1 MRKLF
6 VLISVLTLPVT
17 APAFAQQ
24 PILPPKPKVVATPT
38 PKPKKP
44 ILKRIFGSRDET
56 APAPT
61 STPPPKPAA
70 TTTTS
75 DTKPKPQA
83 KPRPARRTARTTPKP
98 AAEKPAAT
106 ETQPP
111 APKEEPKTAAEQPKA
126 SPPAQTKPEE
136 KPATAGRKT
145 GRKTQPPKP
154 AKLDTENMDE
164 STKYQTAKAVAL
176 EDAGIK
182 DLKAKADGAITDSEA
197 HSASVAYNRALF
209 RKIREI
215 EPSLDGYVD
224 RLESAMMKRLN
235 SEKKGD

>member
-1 MRKLF
+1 
-6 VLISVLTLPVT
+6 V
-17 APAFAQQ
+17 
-24 PILPPKPKVVATPT
+24 
-38 PKPKKP
+38 
-44 ILKRIFGSRDET
+44 
-56 APAPT
+56 
-61 STPPPKPAA
+61 
-70 TTTTS
+70 
-75 DTKPKPQA
+75 
-83 KPRPARRTARTTPKP
+83 
-98 AAEKPAAT
+98 EKPA

-111 APKEEPKTAAEQPKA
+111 APKEEPKAAAEQPKTE
-126 SPPAQTKPEE
+126 PPAAEKKPEE
-136 KPATAGRKT
+136 KPATAGRK

-182 DLKAKADGAITDSEA
+182 DLKAKADGAISDSEA

-215 EPSLDGYVD
+215 EPSLDGDVD